1 MIVNHDQLL
10 ILKTK
15 IKEIYCAKHKKDS
28 MIDVKN
34 IRCQEIDC
42 KSRPSLNFEDQIK
55 EIYCAKHKKDVMIN
69 VINKRF

>member
-1 MIVNHDQLL
+1 
-10 ILKTK
+10 
-15 IKEIYCAKHKKDS
+15 